1 MLRVGVVGV
10 GMMGQ
15 HHVRVY
21 SELARE
27 GRVELVGIADANL
40 ERAKELARKFGT
52 KAYSDYR
59 ELAKEGLDAV
69 DIAVPTSLHR
79 EVALEFIEAGTSVL
93 VEKPIADTIE
103 NARAIIEAA
112 EREGGV
118 TLMVGHIE
126 RFNPAVL
133 KLKELVSRGEL
144 GRLVTVSAK
153 RVGPMAA
160 RIRDVGIIIDLGGVH
175 DIDVISYLFGE
186 PVKTVYARAKNVV
199 HPAGGVEDHA
209 LITLGFDDGSGIV
222 ETNWLTPHKT
232 RTLTVV
238 GTGGIAY
245 LDYIEQSLKLYNSEW
260 IKEAKIQ
267 KREPLRNELEHF
279 VECVE
284 KGKRPIVDGKAGMHA
299 LKVALL
305 AQESARTGKVLE
317 VEG

>member
-27 GRVELVGIADANL
+27 GKVELVGIADANF
-40 ERAKELARKFGT
+40 ERAKELAKKYGT
-52 KAYSDYR
+52 IPYADYR
-59 ELAKEGLDAV
+59 DLARENLDAV

-79 EVALEFIEAGTSVL
+79 EVALEFINQGTSVL

-103 NARAIIEAA
+103 NAEVIIRAA
-112 EREGGV
+112 EGNGV

-133 KLKELVSRGEL
+133 KLKELIERGEL
-144 GRLVTVSAK
+144 GKVVTVSAK

-160 RIRDVGIIIDLGGVH
+160 RIRDVGIIVDLGVH
-175 DIDVISYLFGE
+175 DIDVISFLFGE
-186 PVKTVYARAKNVV
+186 PVRTVYARAGNVL
-199 HPAGGVEDHA
+199 HPAGVEDHA
-209 LITLGFDDGSGIV
+209 LITLGFDDGTGIV

-232 RTLTVV
+232 RTLNVV

-245 LDYIEQSLKLYNSEW
+245 MDYIEQSLKLYNNEW
-260 IKEAKIQ
+260 IKEAKIE
-267 KREPLRNELEHF
+267 KREPLLNEIEHF
-279 VECVE
+279 IECVE
-284 KGKRPIVDGKAGMHA
+284 KGKRPIVDGEAGLHA

-305 AQESARTGKVLE
+305 AQESAKSGRVLG
-317 VEG
+317 VEE

>member
-27 GRVELVGIADANL
+27 GKVELVGIADANF
-40 ERAKELARKFGT
+40 ERAKELAKRFGT
-52 KAYSDYR
+52 IPYSDYR
-59 ELAKEGLDAV
+59 DLVRENLDAV
-69 DIAVPTSLHR
+69 SIAVPTSLHKQ
-79 EVALEFIEAGTSVL
+79 VAVDFIGEGTSVL
-93 VEKPIADTIE
+93 VEKPIADTVE
-103 NARAIIEAA
+103 NAEAIIEAA
-112 EREGGV
+112 EETGV

-133 KLKELVSRGEL
+133 KLKESIDDGLL
-144 GRLVTVSAK
+144 GKIVTISAK

-160 RIRDVGIIIDLGGVH
+160 RIRDVGIIVDLGVH

-186 PVKTVYARAKNVV
+186 PVRTVYARAGNVI
-199 HPAGGVEDHA
+199 HPARVEDHA
-209 LITLGFDDGSGIV
+209 LITLGFEDGTGIV

-232 RTLTVV
+232 RTLNVV

-245 LDYIEQSLKLYNSEW
+245 LDYIDQGLKLYNNEW
-260 IKEAKIQ
+260 VKEAKIE
-267 KREPLRNELEHF
+267 KKEPLRNEIEHF
-279 VECVE
+279 IECVE
-284 KGKRPIVDGKAGMHA
+284 TGKRPIVDGKAGLHA

>member
-27 GRVELVGIADANL
+27 GEVELVGIADANF
-40 ERAKELARKFGT
+40 ERAKELARKYGT
-52 KAYSDYR
+52 IPYADYR
-59 ELAKEGLDAV
+59 DLARENLDAV

-79 EVALEFIEAGTSVL
+79 EVALEFINQGTSVL
-93 VEKPIADTIE
+93 VEKPIANTVE
-103 NARAIIEAA
+103 NAEAIIKAA
-112 EREGGV
+112 EEKGV

-133 KLKELVSRGEL
+133 RLRELIERGEL
-144 GRLVTVSAK
+144 GKVVTISAK

-160 RIRDVGIIIDLGGVH
+160 RIRDVGIIIDLGVH

-186 PVKTVYARAKNVV
+186 RVRTVYARAGNVL
-199 HPAGGVEDHA
+199 HPAGVEDHA
-209 LITLGFDDGSGIV
+209 LITLGFEDGTGIV

-232 RTLTVV
+232 RTLNVV

-245 LDYIEQSLKLYNSEW
+245 LDYIEQSLKLYNNEW
-260 IKEAKIQ
+260 VKEAKIER
-267 KREPLRNELEHF
+267 KEPLKNEIEHF
-279 VECVE
+279 IECIE
-284 KGKRPIVDGKAGMHA
+284 TGKKPIVDGEAGLHA

-305 AQESARTGKVLE
+305 AQESAKTGKVLE
-317 VEG
+317 VSE

>member
-27 GRVELVGIADANL
+27 GKVELVGIADANF
-40 ERAKELARKFGT
+40 ERAKELAKKYGT
-52 KAYSDYR
+52 VPYGDYR
-59 ELAKEGLDAV
+59 ELAKENLDAV
-69 DIAVPTSLHR
+69 DVAVPTSLHKD
-79 EVALEFIEAGTSVL
+79 VALEFISHGTSVL

-103 NARAIIEAA
+103 NARAIIQAA
-112 EREGGV
+112 EEAGV

-133 KLKELVSRGEL
+133 RLKDLISEGEL
-144 GRLVTVSAK
+144 GKLVTISAK
-153 RVGPMAA
+153 RVGPMAT
-160 RIRDVGIIIDLGGVH
+160 RIRDVGIIVDLGVH

-186 PVKTVYARAKNVV
+186 PIKTVYARAGNVV
-199 HPAGGVEDHA
+199 HPAGVEDHA
-209 LITLGFDDGSGIV
+209 LITLGFEDGTGIV

-245 LDYIEQSLKLYNSEW
+245 LNYIEQSLKLYNSDW

-279 VECVE
+279 IECV
-284 KGKRPIVDGKAGMHA
+284 KAGKKPIVDGRAGLHA
-299 LKVALL
+299 LRVALL
-305 AQESARTGKVLE
+305 AQKSARTGKVME
-317 VEG
+317 VRE

>member
-21 SELARE
+21 SELAKE
-27 GRVELVGIADANL
+27 GKVELVGIADANF
-40 ERAKELARKFGT
+40 ERAKELARKYGT
-52 KAYSDYR
+52 IPYADYR
-59 ELAKEGLDAV
+59 DLARENLDAV

-79 EVALEFIEAGTSVL
+79 EVALEFINRGTGVL

-103 NARAIIEAA
+103 NAEAIIKAA
-112 EREGGV
+112 EEKAV

-133 KLKELVSRGEL
+133 KLKELIGRGEL
-144 GRLVTVSAK
+144 GKVVTISAK
-153 RVGPMAA
+153 RVGPMAK
-160 RIRDVGIIIDLGGVH
+160 RIRDVGIIIDLGVH

-186 PVKTVYARAKNVV
+186 RVRTVYARAGNVL
-199 HPAGGVEDHA
+199 HPAGVEDHA
-209 LITLGFDDGSGIV
+209 LITLGFDEGTGIV

-232 RTLTVV
+232 RTLNVV

-245 LDYIEQSLKLYNSEW
+245 LDYIEQALRFYNDEW
-260 IKEAKIQ
+260 IKEAKIER
-267 KREPLRNELEHF
+267 KEPLRNEIEHF
-279 VECVE
+279 IECVE
-284 KGKRPIVDGKAGMHA
+284 MGKRPIVDGEAGLHA

-305 AQESARTGKVLE
+305 AQESAKSGKVLE
-317 VEG
+317 VEE

>member
-27 GRVELVGIADANL
+27 GKVELIGIADPNF
-40 ERAKELARKFGT
+40 ERAKALSMRYGGIP
-52 KAYSDYR
+52 YSDYR
-59 ELAKEGLDAV
+59 ELIQKNPDAV
-69 DIAVPTSLHR
+69 SIAVPTSLHKQVAIDFIR
-79 EVALEFIEAGTSVL
+79 EGTSVL

-103 NARAIIEAA
+103 NAEAIIRAA
-112 EREGGV
+112 EEEGV

-133 KLKELVSRGEL
+133 KLKNLIERREL
-144 GRLVTVSAK
+144 GKIVTISAK

-160 RIRDVGIIIDLGGVH
+160 RIRDVGIIIDLGVH
-175 DIDVISYLFGE
+175 DIDVISYLFDE
-186 PVKTVYARAKNVV
+186 PVQTVYARAGNVL
-199 HPAGGVEDHA
+199 HPAGVEDHA
-209 LITLGFDDGSGIV
+209 LITLGFEDGTGIV

-232 RTLTVV
+232 RTLNVV

-245 LDYIEQSLKLYNSEW
+245 MDYIDQSLRLYNHEW
-260 IKEAKIQ
+260 VKEAKIE
-267 KREPLRNELEHF
+267 KREPLRNEIEHF

-284 KGKRPIVDGKAGMHA
+284 TNKRPIVDGEAGLHA
-299 LKVALL
+299 LRVALL
-305 AQESARTGKVLE
+305 AQESAKTGRVME
-317 VEG
+317 VKG

>member
-27 GRVELVGIADANL
+27 GKVELVGIADANF
-40 ERAKELARKFGT
+40 ERARELAKKFNT
-52 KAYSDYR
+52 VPYSDYR
-59 ELAKEGLDAV
+59 ELAKAGLDAV
-69 DIAVPTSLHR
+69 SIAVPTSLHKK
-79 EVALEFIEAGTSVL
+79 VALEFIEKGIHVL
-93 VEKPIADTIE
+93 VEKPIADNIK
-103 NARAIIEAA
+103 NAQAIIEAA
-112 EREGGV
+112 EREGI

-133 KLKELVSRGEL
+133 KLKELISQGEL
-144 GRLVTVSAK
+144 GKLVTISAK

-160 RIRDVGIIIDLGGVH
+160 RIRDVGIIIDLGVH
-175 DIDVISYLFGE
+175 DIDIISYLFDE
-186 PVKTVYARAKNVV
+186 PVRTVYARAKNVV
-199 HPAGGVEDHA
+199 HPAGVEDHA
-209 LITLGFDDGSGIV
+209 LITLGFKDGSGIV

-260 IKEAKIQ
+260 IKEAKILR
-267 KREPLRNELEHF
+267 REPLRNELEHF
-279 VECVE
+279 VECIE
-284 KGKRPIVDGKAGMHA
+284 KGKRPIVDGEAGIHA
-299 LKVALL
+299 LRVALL
-305 AQESARTGKVLE
+305 AQKSARTGQVLE

>member
-27 GRVELVGIADANL
+27 GKVELVGIADANF
-40 ERAKELARKFGT
+40 ERAKELAKKYGT
-52 KAYSDYR
+52 IPYEDYKD
-59 ELAKEGLDAV
+59 LVKEHLDAV
-69 DIAVPTSLHR
+69 DIAVPTSLHKP
-79 EVALEFIEAGTSVL
+79 VTLEFIEAGTSVL

-103 NARAIIEAA
+103 NAVDIINAA
-112 EREGGV
+112 RESGV

-133 KLKELVSRGEL
+133 KLRELIERDQM
-144 GRLVTVSAK
+144 GRIVTISAK
-153 RVGPMAA
+153 RVGPMAK
-160 RIRDVGIIIDLGGVH
+160 RIRDVGIIVDLGVH

-186 PVKTVYARAKNVV
+186 RVTTVYARAGNVL
-199 HPAGGVEDHA
+199 HPAGVEDHA
-209 LITLGFDDGSGIV
+209 LITLGFEDGTGIV

-232 RTLTVV
+232 RTLNVV

-245 LDYIEQSLKLYNSEW
+245 LDYIEQSLRLYNDEW
-260 IKEAKIQ
+260 VKEAKIQ
-267 KREPLRNELEHF
+267 KREPLRNEIEHF
-279 VECVE
+279 IKCVE
-284 KGKRPIVDGKAGMHA
+284 TGKRPIVDGEAGLHA

-305 AQESARTGKVLE
+305 AQESARNGKVLE
-317 VEG
+317 VK

>member
-27 GRVELVGIADANL
+27 GEVELVGIADANF
-40 ERAKELARKFGT
+40 ERAKELARKYGT
-52 KAYSDYR
+52 IPYADYR
-59 ELAKEGLDAV
+59 DLARENLDAV

-79 EVALEFIEAGTSVL
+79 EVALEFINQGTSVL
-93 VEKPIADTIE
+93 VEKPIADTVE
-103 NARAIIEAA
+103 NAEAIIKAA
-112 EREGGV
+112 EEKGV

-133 KLKELVSRGEL
+133 RLRELIERGEL
-144 GRLVTVSAK
+144 GKVVTISAK

-160 RIRDVGIIIDLGGVH
+160 RIRDVGIIIDLGVH

-186 PVKTVYARAKNVV
+186 RVRTVYARAGNVL
-199 HPAGGVEDHA
+199 HPAGVEDHA
-209 LITLGFDDGSGIV
+209 LITLGFEDGTGIV

-232 RTLTVV
+232 RTLNVV

-245 LDYIEQSLKLYNSEW
+245 LDYIEQSLKLYNNEW
-260 IKEAKIQ
+260 VKEAKIER
-267 KREPLRNELEHF
+267 KEPLKNEIEHF
-279 VECVE
+279 IECIE
-284 KGKRPIVDGKAGMHA
+284 TGKKPIVDGEAGLHA

-305 AQESARTGKVLE
+305 AQESAKTGKVLE
-317 VEG
+317 VSE

>member
-27 GRVELVGIADANL
+27 EKVELVGIADANF
-40 ERAKELARKFGT
+40 ERAKELAKKYGT
-52 KAYSDYR
+52 VPYGDYR
-59 ELAKEGLDAV
+59 ELAKENLDAV
-69 DIAVPTSLHR
+69 DIAVPTSLHKD
-79 EVALEFIEAGTSVL
+79 VALEFISHGTSVL

-103 NARAIIEAA
+103 NARAIIQAA
-112 EREGGV
+112 EEAGV

-133 KLKELVSRGEL
+133 RLKELIERGEL
-144 GRLVTVSAK
+144 GRVVTISAK
-153 RVGPMAA
+153 RVGPMAK
-160 RIRDVGIIIDLGGVH
+160 RIRDVGIIIDLGVH
-175 DIDVISYLFGE
+175 DIDVISYLFGKQ
-186 PVKTVYARAKNVV
+186 VRTVYARAGNVL
-199 HPAGGVEDHA
+199 HPAGVEDHA
-209 LITLGFDDGSGIV
+209 LITLGFENGTGIV

-232 RTLTVV
+232 RTLNVV

-245 LDYIEQSLKLYNSEW
+245 LNYIEQSLKLYNSDW

-279 VECVE
+279 IECV
-284 KGKRPIVDGKAGMHA
+284 KAGKKPIVDGRAGLHA
-299 LKVALL
+299 LRVALL
-305 AQESARTGKVLE
+305 AQKSARTGKVME
-317 VEG
+317 VRE

>member
-21 SELARE
+21 SELAKE
-27 GRVELVGIADANL
+27 GKVELVGIADANF
-40 ERAKELARKFGT
+40 ERAKELARKYGT
-52 KAYSDYR
+52 IPYADYR
-59 ELAKEGLDAV
+59 DLARENLDAV

-79 EVALEFIEAGTSVL
+79 EVALEFINRGTGAL

-103 NARAIIEAA
+103 NAEAIIKAA
-112 EREGGV
+112 EEKAV

-133 KLKELVSRGEL
+133 KLKELIGRGEL
-144 GRLVTVSAK
+144 GKVVTISAK
-153 RVGPMAA
+153 RVGPMAK
-160 RIRDVGIIIDLGGVH
+160 RIRDVGIIIDLGVH

-186 PVKTVYARAKNVV
+186 RVRTVYARAGNVL
-199 HPAGGVEDHA
+199 HPAGVEDHA
-209 LITLGFDDGSGIV
+209 LITLGFDEGTGIV

-232 RTLTVV
+232 RTLNVV

-245 LDYIEQSLKLYNSEW
+245 LDYIEQALRFYNDEW
-260 IKEAKIQ
+260 IKEAKIER
-267 KREPLRNELEHF
+267 KEPLRNEIEHF
-279 VECVE
+279 IECVE
-284 KGKRPIVDGKAGMHA
+284 TGKRPIVDGEAGLHA

-305 AQESARTGKVLE
+305 AQESAKSGKVLE
-317 VEG
+317 VEE

>member
-21 SELARE
+21 SELAKE
-27 GRVELVGIADANL
+27 GKVELVGIADANF
-40 ERAKELARKFGT
+40 ERAKELARKYGT
-52 KAYSDYR
+52 IPYSDYR
-59 ELAKEGLDAV
+59 DLAKENLDAV

-79 EVALEFIEAGTSVL
+79 EVALEFINRGTGVL

-103 NARAIIEAA
+103 NAEAIIKAA
-112 EREGGV
+112 GEKGV

-133 KLKELVSRGEL
+133 KLKELIGRGEL
-144 GRLVTVSAK
+144 GKVVTISAK
-153 RVGPMAA
+153 RVGPMAK
-160 RIRDVGIIIDLGGVH
+160 RIRDVGIIIDLGVH

-186 PVKTVYARAKNVV
+186 RVRTVYARAGNVL
-199 HPAGGVEDHA
+199 HPAGVEDHA
-209 LITLGFDDGSGIV
+209 LITLGFDDGTGIV

-232 RTLTVV
+232 RTLNVV

-245 LDYIEQSLKLYNSEW
+245 LDYIEQALRFYNDEW
-260 IKEAKIQ
+260 IKEAKIER
-267 KREPLRNELEHF
+267 KEPLRNEIEHF
-279 VECVE
+279 IECVE
-284 KGKRPIVDGKAGMHA
+284 TGKRPIVDGEAGLHA

-305 AQESARTGKVLE
+305 AQESAKSGKVLE
-317 VEG
+317 VEE

>member
-27 GRVELVGIADANL
+27 GKVELVGIADANF
-40 ERAKELARKFGT
+40 ERAKELAKQYGT
-52 KAYSDYR
+52 IPYADYR
-59 ELAKEGLDAV
+59 ELASEKLDAV
-69 DIAVPTSLHR
+69 SIAVPTSLHK
-79 EVALEFIEAGTSVL
+79 EVALEFIKAGTSVL

-103 NARAIIEAA
+103 NGNAIIKAA
-112 EREGGV
+112 EEAEV
-118 TLMVGHIE
+118 VLAVGHIE

-133 KLKELVSRGEL
+133 KLKELIDRGEL
-144 GRLVTVSAK
+144 GKIVTITAK
-153 RVGPMAA
+153 RVGPMAT
-160 RIRDVGIIIDLGGVH
+160 RIRDVGIIIDLGVH

-186 PVKTVYARAKNVV
+186 PVKTVYSRAGNVL
-199 HPAGGVEDHA
+199 HPAGVEDHA
-209 LITLGFDDGSGIV
+209 LITLGFENGSGIV

-232 RTLTVV
+232 RTLNVV

-245 LDYIEQSLKLYNSEW
+245 LDYIDQSLKLYNHEW
-260 IKEAKIQ
+260 VKEAKIQ

-279 VECVE
+279 LECVE
-284 KGKRPIVDGKAGMHA
+284 TGKRPIVDGQAGLHA
-299 LKVALL
+299 LKVAIL

-317 VEG
+317 VEE

>member
-15 HHVRVY
+15 HHARVY
-21 SELARE
+21 SELAKE
-27 GRVELVGIADANL
+27 GKVELVGVADANF
-40 ERAKELARKFGT
+40 ERAKEIARKFGT
-52 KAYSDYR
+52 IPYADYH
-59 ELAKEGLDAV
+59 ELVKEDLDAV
-69 DIAVPTSLHR
+69 SIVVPTSLHKD
-79 EVALEFIEAGTSVL
+79 VALEFIGAGTSVL

-103 NARAIIEAA
+103 NAREIITAA
-112 EREGGV
+112 EEAGV

-133 KLKELVSRGEL
+133 RLKELISQGEL
-144 GRLVTVSAK
+144 GKLVTISAK

-160 RIRDVGIIIDLGGVH
+160 RIRDVGIIVDLGVH

-186 PVKTVYARAKNVV
+186 KVRTVYARAGNVV
-199 HPAGGVEDHA
+199 HPAGVEDHA
-209 LITLGFDDGSGIV
+209 LITLGFDEGTGIV

-245 LDYIEQSLKLYNSEW
+245 LNYIEQSLKLYNSDW

-279 VECVE
+279 IECVE
-284 KGKRPIVDGKAGMHA
+284 TGKKPIVDGNAGLHS
-299 LKVALL
+299 LRVALL
-305 AQESARTGKVLE
+305 AQESARTGKVME
-317 VEG
+317 VSE

>member
-27 GRVELVGIADANL
+27 GKVELVGIADANF
-40 ERAKELARKFGT
+40 ERAKELAKKYGT
-52 KAYSDYR
+52 IPYADYR
-59 ELAKEGLDAV
+59 DLARKNLDAV

-79 EVALEFIEAGTSVL
+79 EVALEFMNRGTSVL

-103 NARAIIEAA
+103 NAEAIIRAA
-112 EREGGV
+112 EERGV

-133 KLKELVSRGEL
+133 KLKELIERGEL
-144 GRLVTVSAK
+144 GKVVTVSAK

-160 RIRDVGIIIDLGGVH
+160 RIRDVGIIVDLGVH
-175 DIDVISYLFGE
+175 DIDVISFLFGE
-186 PVKTVYARAKNVV
+186 PVRTVYARAGNVL
-199 HPAGGVEDHA
+199 HPAGVEDHA
-209 LITLGFDDGSGIV
+209 LITLGFDDGTGIV

-232 RTLTVV
+232 RTLNVV

-245 LDYIEQSLKLYNSEW
+245 MDYIEQSLKLYNNEW
-260 IKEAKIQ
+260 IKEAKIE
-267 KREPLRNELEHF
+267 KREPLRNEIEHF
-279 VECVE
+279 IECVE
-284 KGKRPIVDGKAGMHA
+284 RGERPIVDGEAGLHA

-305 AQESARTGKVLE
+305 AQESAKSGRVLG
-317 VEG
+317 VEE

>member
-15 HHVRVY
+15 HHARVY
-21 SELARE
+21 SELAKE
-27 GRVELVGIADANL
+27 GKVELVGVADANF
-40 ERAKELARKFGT
+40 ERAKEIARKFGT
-52 KAYSDYR
+52 IPYADYR
-59 ELAKEGLDAV
+59 ELVKENLDAV
-69 DIAVPTSLHR
+69 SIVVPTSLHKD
-79 EVALEFIEAGTSVL
+79 VALEFIRAGTSVL

-112 EREGGV
+112 KEAGV

-133 KLKELVSRGEL
+133 RLKELISQGEL
-144 GRLVTVSAK
+144 GKLVTINAK

-160 RIRDVGIIIDLGGVH
+160 RIRDVGIIIDLGVH

-186 PVKTVYARAKNVV
+186 KVRTVYARAGNVV
-199 HPAGGVEDHA
+199 HPAGVEDHA
-209 LITLGFDDGSGIV
+209 LITLGFDDGTGIV

-245 LDYIEQSLKLYNSEW
+245 LNYIEQSLRLYNSDW

-279 VECVE
+279 LECVE
-284 KGKRPIVDGKAGMHA
+284 TGKRPIVDGEAGLHA
-299 LKVALL
+299 LRVALL
-305 AQESARTGKVLE
+305 AQESARTGKVME
-317 VEG
+317 VGE

>member
-21 SELARE
+21 SELAKE
-27 GRVELVGIADANL
+27 GKVELVGIADANF
-40 ERAKELARKFGT
+40 ERAKELARRYGT
-52 KAYSDYR
+52 IPYADYR
-59 ELAKEGLDAV
+59 DLAKEDLDAV

-79 EVALEFIEAGTSVL
+79 EVALEFINQGTSVL
-93 VEKPIADTIE
+93 VEKPIADTVE
-103 NARAIIEAA
+103 NAKAIIDAA
-112 EREGGV
+112 EREGV

-133 KLKELVSRGEL
+133 RLKELIEKGEL
-144 GRLVTVSAK
+144 GKVVTISAK

-160 RIRDVGIIIDLGGVH
+160 RIRDVGIIIDLGVH
-175 DIDVISYLFGE
+175 DIDVISYLFEE
-186 PVKTVYARAKNVV
+186 PVKSVYARAGNVV
-199 HPAGGVEDHA
+199 HPAGVEDHA
-209 LITLGFDDGSGIV
+209 LITLGFEDGTGIV

-232 RTLTVV
+232 RTMNVV

-245 LDYIEQSLKLYNSEW
+245 LDYIEQALRFYNSEW
-260 IKEAKIQ
+260 IKEAKIE
-267 KREPLRNELEHF
+267 KKEPLRNEIEHF
-279 VECVE
+279 IECVE
-284 KGKRPIVDGKAGMHA
+284 TGNRPIVDGEAGLHA

>member
-21 SELARE
+21 SELAKE
-27 GRVELVGIADANL
+27 GKVELVGIADANF
-40 ERAKELARKFGT
+40 ERAKELARKYGT
-52 KAYSDYR
+52 IPYADYR
-59 ELAKEGLDAV
+59 DLARENLDAV

-79 EVALEFIEAGTSVL
+79 EVALEFINRGTGVL

-103 NARAIIEAA
+103 NAEAIIKATEEKA
-112 EREGGV
+112 V

-133 KLKELVSRGEL
+133 KLKELIGRGEL
-144 GRLVTVSAK
+144 GKVVTISAK
-153 RVGPMAA
+153 RVGPMAK
-160 RIRDVGIIIDLGGVH
+160 RIRDVGIIIDLGVH

-186 PVKTVYARAKNVV
+186 RVRTVYARAGNVL
-199 HPAGGVEDHA
+199 HPAGVEDHA
-209 LITLGFDDGSGIV
+209 LITLGFDEGTGIV

-232 RTLTVV
+232 RTLNVV

-245 LDYIEQSLKLYNSEW
+245 LDYIEQALRFYNDEW
-260 IKEAKIQ
+260 IKEAKIER
-267 KREPLRNELEHF
+267 KEPLRNEIEHF
-279 VECVE
+279 IECVE
-284 KGKRPIVDGKAGMHA
+284 MGKRPIVDGEAGLHA

-305 AQESARTGKVLE
+305 AQESAKSGKVLE
-317 VEG
+317 VEE

>member
-21 SELARE
+21 SELAKE
-27 GRVELVGIADANL
+27 GKVELVGIADANF
-40 ERAKELARKFGT
+40 ERAKELAKKYGT
-52 KAYSDYR
+52 IPYADYR
-59 ELAKEGLDAV
+59 DLARENLDAV

-79 EVALEFIEAGTSVL
+79 EVALEFINQGTSVL

-103 NARAIIEAA
+103 NAKAIIKAA
-112 EREGGV
+112 EEKGV

-133 KLKELVSRGEL
+133 KLRELIERGEL
-144 GRLVTVSAK
+144 GKVVTISAK
-153 RVGPMAA
+153 RVGPMAK
-160 RIRDVGIIIDLGGVH
+160 RIRDVGIIIDLGVH

-186 PVKTVYARAKNVV
+186 RVRTVYSRAGNVL
-199 HPAGGVEDHA
+199 HPAGVEDHA
-209 LITLGFDDGSGIV
+209 LITLGFNDGTGIV

-232 RTLTVV
+232 RTLNVV

-245 LDYIEQSLKLYNSEW
+245 LDYIEQSLKLYNNEW
-260 IKEAKIQ
+260 IKEAKIER
-267 KREPLRNELEHF
+267 KEPLRNEIEHF
-279 VECVE
+279 IECVE
-284 KGKRPIVDGKAGMHA
+284 AGKKPIVDGEAGLHA

-305 AQESARTGKVLE
+305 AQESAETGKVLE
-317 VEG
+317 VSE

>member
-21 SELARE
+21 SELAKA
-27 GRVELVGIADANL
+27 GRVELIGVADANF
-40 ERAKELARKFGT
+40 ERAKEIAKKFG
-52 KAYSDYR
+52 AIPYSDYR
-59 ELAKEGLDAV
+59 ELVKENLDAV
-69 DIAVPTSLHR
+69 SIVVPTSLHKD
-79 EVALEFIEAGTSVL
+79 VALDFINAGTSVL

-103 NARAIIEAA
+103 NAKAIITAAREA
-112 EREGGV
+112 GI

-133 KLKELVSRGEL
+133 RLKEELSRNTL
-144 GRLVTVSAK
+144 GNVVTISAK

-160 RIRDVGIIIDLGGVH
+160 RIRDVGIIVDLGVH
-175 DIDVISYLFGE
+175 DIDVISYLFDAQ
-186 PVKTVYARAKNVV
+186 VRTVYARAGNVV
-199 HPAGGVEDHA
+199 HPAGVEDHA
-209 LITLGFDDGSGIV
+209 LITLGFDNGTGIV

-238 GTGGIAY
+238 GTNGIAY
-245 LDYIEQSLKLYNSEW
+245 VDYIAQSLKIYNHEW
-260 IKEAKIQ
+260 IREAKIE

-279 VECVE
+279 IECVE
-284 KGKRPIVDGKAGMHA
+284 EGKRPIIDGEAGLHA

-305 AQESARTGKVLE
+305 AQESARTGRVLE
-317 VEG
+317 VKE